1 MSDKKSE
8 ARPNQT
14 LPKGHFNSN
23 GTSQGKSVGAVRP
36 SPDAQ
41 QGSRSGGQ
49 RS

>member
-1 MSDKKSE
+1 MAEKKSE

-14 LPKGHFNSN
+14 LPKGHFNPD
-23 GTSQGKSVGAVRP
+23 GTSQGKQTGAVRP

-41 QGSRSGGQ
+41 QGPRKGGQ